1 MLVGEGRVAIVT
13 ASSGLVPSLPS
24 GFGIMRES
32 RRRQSPKVLGRPH
45 RYGAQGTTAVISGA
59 QVRAAR
65 AMVGWTAV
73 ALAKK
78 AVVPIFTLEWIEG
91 DGKITSSDRKA
102 LAAIQSELEAAGIEF
117 LSGDAPGVRL
127 YPKKQK

>member
-1 MLVGEGRVAIVT
+1 
-13 ASSGLVPSLPS
+13 
-24 GFGIMRES
+24 MRES
-32 RRRQSPKVLGRPH
+32 RRHPSPRVQGRPH

-91 DGKITSSDRKA
+91 DGKITNSDRKA
-102 LAAIQSELEAAGIEF
+102 LAAIQETLEDGGIEF
-117 LSGDAPGVRL
+117 LSGEAPGVQL
-127 YPKKQK
+127 HPKKRASRDPQSRQRPVVVLDNTPG